1 MMKNNFCRHVRALLL
16 LAVAVLFTG
25 TASAKTYIVC
35 VGIADYPGERN
46 DLYLCAK
53 DARTIQWLFDKN
65 GDAETTVLTDREA
78 TVSNICA
85 AMRRLYAKAG
95 KKDAVAIFYSGHGNA
110 GSLECRDGELS
121 YDELCRI
128 FDESKA
134 RRRFAFINACFSG
147 TLRRNHDLA
156 ALNKKE
162 VMFFMSSRSGEYTL
176 ENSFMRNGIFTAYLQ
191 QGLRGSAD
199 TDRNRKITARELFEY
214 VSQKV
219 REKTDDRQHP
229 VMWGKFDDDMVIMS
243 W

>member
-1 MMKNNFCRHVRALLL
+1 MRTSFFRYLRTLWLA
-16 LAVAVLFTG
+16 AVAVLCTS
-25 TASAKTYIVC
+25 TAAAKTYIVC
-35 VGIADYPGERN
+35 VGISDYPGERN

-53 DARTIQWLFDKN
+53 DARTMQWLFDKN

-78 TVSNICA
+78 TVSNISA

-110 GSLECRDGELS
+110 GSLECRDGELT
-121 YDELCRI
+121 YDEVCRI
-128 FDESKA
+128 FEESKA
-134 RRRFAFINACFSG
+134 QRRFAFINACFSG
-147 TLRRNHDLA
+147 TLRRTRDLA
-156 ALNKKE
+156 ALNKKG

-176 ENSFMRNGIFTAYLQ
+176 EDSFMRNGIFTAYLQ

-229 VMWGKFDDDMVIMS
+229 VMWGKFDDDMVIMQ

>member
-1 MMKNNFCRHVRALLL
+1 MVKCISLRYLRILWLA
-16 LAVAVLFTG
+16 AVAVLCAG
-25 TASAKTYIVC
+25 TAAAKTYIVC
-35 VGIADYPGERN
+35 VGISDYPGEVN

-65 GDAETTVLTDREA
+65 GNAETAVLTDREA
-78 TVSNICA
+78 TVCNISA

-95 KKDAVAIFYSGHGNA
+95 KNDAIAIFYSGHGNA
-110 GSLECRDGELS
+110 GSLECRDGELA
-121 YDELCRI
+121 YDEMCRI

-147 TLRRNHDLA
+147 TLRRTHDLT

-219 REKTDDRQHP
+219 REKTDDKQHP
-229 VMWGKFDDDMVIMS
+229 VMWGKFDDDMVIMQ

>member
-1 MMKNNFCRHVRALLL
+1 MKYASLRYLRILWLA
-16 LAVAVLFTG
+16 AVAVLCAG
-25 TASAKTYIVC
+25 TVAAKTYIVC
-35 VGIADYPGERN
+35 VGISDYPGEVN

-65 GDAETTVLTDREA
+65 GNAETAVLTDREA
-78 TVSNICA
+78 TVSNISA

-95 KKDAVAIFYSGHGNA
+95 KNDAIAIFYSGHGNA
-110 GSLECRDGELS
+110 GSLECRDGELT
-121 YDELCRI
+121 YDEMCRI

-147 TLRRNHDLA
+147 TLRRTHDLT

-219 REKTDDRQHP
+219 REKTEDKQHP
-229 VMWGKFDDDMVIMS
+229 VMWGKFDDDMVIMQ

>member
-1 MMKNNFCRHVRALLL
+1 MKSISLRYLHVFW
-16 LAVAVLFTG
+16 LAVLAVLCTG
-25 TASAKTYIVC
+25 QAAAKTYIVC
-35 VGIADYPGERN
+35 VGISDYPGERN
-46 DLYLCAK
+46 DLFLCAK

-65 GDAETTVLTDREA
+65 GDAETAVLTDREA

-95 KKDAVAIFYSGHGNA
+95 KNDAVAIFYSGHGNA
-110 GSLECRDGELS
+110 GCLECRDGELT
-121 YDELCRI
+121 YDEVCRI

-147 TLRRNHDLA
+147 TLRRTHDLTS
-156 ALNKKE
+156 LNKKG

-176 ENSFMRNGIFTAYLQ
+176 EDSFMRNGIFTTYLQ

-214 VSQKV
+214 VSKKV
-219 REKTDDRQHP
+219 REKTGDKQHP
-229 VMWGKFDDDMVIMS
+229 VMWGKFDDDMVIMK